1 MSEQTSAHTAADGCA
16 AHGVEAGK
24 AAAQPVPAG
33 TELLRAITA
42 PERRTIVRAG
52 MLSGFA
58 DCLWIVQA
66 AAIATAVVQIAF
78 PVALKLPG
86 WPTPLSS
93 LETAQVMA
101 GIVILLAVLRYAL
114 SLAASRLA
122 FDASERV
129 KTTLRRR
136 LLTGL
141 AKAGPAAKLPV
152 SGAVAAAVTDQVEAV
167 GPYLRRFLPIRIR
180 LVLAPLAILLISF
193 WVNWFVAVIL
203 LVAGP
208 MIPLFM
214 ALIGMRAQSA
224 SDEQQGELSRL
235 GGFLMDRLAGLET
248 LKLLGAAERTGRQV
262 AETGQSF
269 RVATMKVL
277 RIAFL
282 SSTVLELFSALGVAF
297 VAVYV
302 GFSLLGQLNFGTWG
316 APVDLWSGLF
326 VLLLAP
332 EFFSP
337 LRAFAAAYHD
347 KAGAQAAAGH
357 LALLPM
363 AEEDA
368 APTPAQAAMT
378 PPAGPVAVTFRSVT
392 LGHEAR
398 PVLAGLDLD
407 LRPGELLHL
416 RGPSGSGKSTLM
428 DALIGLNP
436 PLSGEILIS
445 GTPLSALDQ
454 GLWRS
459 RIAWLSQD
467 PRLFFGSVRANLRR
481 AAPDATDTGIWAA
494 LELAGAKTLVE
505 QMPRGLSTSL
515 GEDGF
520 GLSVGEARRIAL
532 ARAML
537 RPDPLLVLADEPTAG
552 LDEDTA
558 AAVIAGLK
566 VLCRGRS
573 ALIASHDPA
582 LLTLPGRVF
591 DLEPQSLPEVAE

>member
-1 MSEQTSAHTAADGCA
+1 MSEQTSAHIAADGCA
-16 AHGVEAGK
+16 AHGVDAGK
-24 AAAQPVPAG
+24 DEVKPVPAG
-33 TELLRAITA
+33 TALLRAMTE
-42 PERRTIVRAG
+42 PERRTISRAG
-52 MLSGFA
+52 MLAGLA
-58 DCLWIVQA
+58 DCLWIAQA

-86 WPTPLSS
+86 WPTRLSPF
-93 LETAQVMA
+93 ETAQVMA
-101 GIVILLAVLRYAL
+101 GIVILLAILRYAL
-114 SLAASRLA
+114 SFAASRLA

-167 GPYLRRFLPIRIR
+167 GPYIRRFLPIRTR
-180 LVLAPLAILLISF
+180 LVLAPLAILLVSL

-224 SDEQQGELSRL
+224 SDEQQGELARL

-248 LKLLGAAERTGRQV
+248 LKLLGAAERTGQQV
-262 AETGQSF
+262 AEAGQSF

-302 GFSLLGQLNFGTWG
+302 GFSLLGQIGFGTWG

-347 KAGAQAAAGH
+347 KAGAQAAAAH
-357 LALLPM
+357 LAELPM
-363 AEEDA
+363 PEQDE
-368 APTPAQAAMT
+368 APAPVQAIMT
-378 PPAGPVAVTFRSVT
+378 PPAGPVSVTFRSVT
-392 LGHEAR
+392 LGHEGR

-416 RGPSGSGKSTLM
+416 RGRSGSGKSTLM

-436 PLSGEILIS
+436 PLSGEILIA
-445 GTPLSALDQ
+445 GTPLTSLDQ

-481 AAPDATDTGIWAA
+481 AAPDAADADLWAA
-494 LELAGAKTLVE
+494 LELAGAKSLVE
-505 QMPRGLSTSL
+505 QMPRGLLTSL

-537 RPDPLLVLADEPTAG
+537 RADPLLVLADEPTAG

-558 AAVIAGLK
+558 AIVIEGLK
-566 VLCRGRS
+566 VLCKDRS
-573 ALIASHDPA
+573 SLIASHDPA